1 MKKIFQHIEGI
12 QRLLNKN
19 PEVISAILFGS
30 VVKGEIRPRDIDIAL
45 YFEETTAFKDI
56 LRIKIEIEERL
67 KAITELKPD
76 IKILNITPLE
86 AQLEIIDTGR
96 VIYCRDWGKYTD
108 YLERLSKEALETV
121 QNRVSLKEAEEELY
135 APN

>member
-1 MKKIFQHIEGI
+1 MKKIFQYIEGI

-30 VVKGEIRPRDIDIAL
+30 VVKEEIRPRDIDIAL

-67 KAITELKPD
+67 KAITELNSYKD
-76 IKILNITPLE
+76 S
-86 AQLEIIDTGR
+86 Q
-96 VIYCRDWGKYTD
+96 YY
-108 YLERLSKEALETV
+108 S
-121 QNRVSLKEAEEELY
+121 S
-135 APN
+135 